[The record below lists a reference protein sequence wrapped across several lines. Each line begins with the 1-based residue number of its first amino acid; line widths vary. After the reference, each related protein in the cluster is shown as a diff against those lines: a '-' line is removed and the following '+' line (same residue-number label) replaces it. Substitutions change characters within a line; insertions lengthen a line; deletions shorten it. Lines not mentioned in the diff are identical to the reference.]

1 MVLPTLTKHSPL
13 SGIYRA
19 YSATLIDQQGWQ
31 IAEHFGN
38 LPAEKQSLQTGAVL
52 ADWSHI
58 GKISLSG
65 QQAAHTAEMLCAGA
79 SSISPLTSVS
89 TTDVAALRLTANDY
103 LILCQAGY
111 ELSLL
116 GQLDGDRKDDRTG
129 NLITVVNQT
138 GAMGCF
144 VLAGQRRDEV
154 FERSTAMDLR
164 RDRLVAGA
172 VIQTTIHTIRCTL
185 YRTSQ
190 LDIIVHPRS
199 LSESLF
205 DALLDVGIR
214 VGLVPTGL
222 AIVPV
227 ELQAG

>member
-1 MVLPTLTKHSPL
+1 MVNLTLTKHSPL

-31 IAEHFGN
+31 IAKVFGN
-38 LPAEKQSLQTGAVL
+38 LSAEEKSLQTGSGL

-65 QQAAHTAEMLCAGA
+65 QQAAHAAEMLCAGA
-79 SSISPLTSVS
+79 LSISPLTSVS

-103 LILCQAGY
+103 LILCQVGR

-116 GQLDGDRKDDRTG
+116 GQLDGDRTR
-129 NLITVVNQT
+129 NRITIVNQT
-138 GAMGCF
+138 GAMGCLA
-144 VLAGQRRDEV
+144 LAGQRRDEV
-154 FERSTAMDLR
+154 LERSTAMDLR
-164 RDRLVAGA
+164 RDRLIAGS

-190 LDIIVHPRS
+190 LDVIVHPRS

-205 DALLDVGIR
+205 DALLDVGIG

-227 ELQAG
+227 EFQAG

>member
-1 MVLPTLTKHSPL
+1 MVRPILTKHSPL

-38 LPAEKQSLQTGAVL
+38 LPAEKQSLQTGSVL

-65 QQAAHTAEMLCAGA
+65 QQAAHAAEMLCAGA
-79 SSISPLTSVS
+79 SSISPLLSVS
-89 TTDVAALRLTANDY
+89 TPDAAVLRLTTHDY
-103 LILCQAGY
+103 LILCQAGR
-111 ELSLL
+111 EVSLL
-116 GQLDGDRKDDRTG
+116 GQLDGDRPG
-129 NLITVVNQT
+129 PHITIVNQT
-138 GAMGCF
+138 GAMGCLA
-144 VLAGQRRDEV
+144 LAGQRRDEV
-154 FERSTAMDLR
+154 LERSTAMDLR
-164 RDRLVAGA
+164 RDRLVAGS
-172 VIQTTIHTIRCTL
+172 VIQTTMHTIRCTL

-190 LDIIVHPRS
+190 LDIILHPRS

-205 DALLDVGIR
+205 EALLDVGIG

-222 AIVPV
+222 ATVPV
-227 ELQAG
+227 EFQAG

>member
-19 YSATLIDQQGWQ
+19 YSATLINQQGWQ

-38 LPAEKQSLQTGAVL
+38 LPAEKHSLQTGSVL

-65 QQAAHTAEMLCAGA
+65 QQAAHAAEMLCAGA

-89 TTDVAALRLTANDY
+89 TADVAVLRLTANDY
-103 LILCQAGY
+103 LLLCQVGR
-111 ELSLL
+111 ELSFLD
-116 GQLDGDRKDDRTG
+116 QLDGDRTR
-129 NLITVVNQT
+129 NRITVINQT
-138 GAMGCF
+138 GAMGCLA
-144 VLAGQRRDEV
+144 LAGQRRDEV
-154 FERSTAMDLR
+154 LERSTAMDLR
-164 RDRLVAGA
+164 RDRLVDGS

-190 LDIIVHPRS
+190 LDVIVHPRS

-205 DALLDVGIR
+205 DALLDVGFG

-227 ELQAG
+227 TFQAG